1 MTTGTICRLILVI
14 SYLVIICIVNI
25 SKNNTIKS
33 LEKVFEDVIKN
44 FEAKNKKK
52 PNDFTLVQLNMD
64 QEDRKFLIN
73 LFANK
78 IKLNVGIFLTSLML
92 LSLFV
97 LD

>member
-1 MTTGTICRLILVI
+1 MTTGTICRLTLCIF
-14 SYLVIICIVNI
+14 YLVIICIVNI

-52 PNDFTLVQLNMD
+52 PNDFTLAQLNMD
-64 QEDRKFLIN
+64 QEDRKFLIH

-78 IKLNVGIFLTSLML
+78 IKLNVGVFLTSLML

>member
-73 LFANK
+73 LFANQ